1 MKINSK
7 FIKCLIFIYLFS
19 NICENL
25 IANCSKSTLSAAFKS
40 NFQLMSDKKKSTKE
54 GSEEGVSAHN
64 NKVSNTPH
72 DHGAASIP
80 DIPIL
85 YQTWAK
91 YFSYRSDGNNK
102 PNNFF
107 VNDDYQ
113 TQTEEEMHSQ
123 EKDSVINY
131 TLSILARIIIH
142 QIRFILLFDCLSRL
156 DSVLH

>member
-40 NFQLMSDKKKSTKE
+40 NFQLMSDKKKSTNADPV
-54 GSEEGVSAHN
+54 EGVSVLSKKGGDTHH
-64 NKVSNTPH
+64 S
-72 DHGAASIP
+72 HGEASIP

-85 YQTWAK
+85 FQTWAK

-113 TQTEEEMHSQ
+113 TQTEEERNSQ
-123 EKDSVINY
+123 EKDDVINY
-131 TLSILARIIIH
+131 T
-142 QIRFILLFDCLSRL
+142 
-156 DSVLH
+156 